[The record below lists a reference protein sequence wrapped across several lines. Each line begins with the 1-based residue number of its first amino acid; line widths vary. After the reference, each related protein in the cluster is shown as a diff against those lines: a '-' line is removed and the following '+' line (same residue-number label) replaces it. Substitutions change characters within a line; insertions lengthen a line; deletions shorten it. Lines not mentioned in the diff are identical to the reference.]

1 MDAPSLGDETGSHWG
16 AGITLQRPLLIL
28 PVLAAMIYPWL
39 LSALTLALRS
49 LGVSAPPAAHI
60 VGASTLVIL
69 LSAWSVMAVGAVL
82 ALKLGRDRNGSRLC
96 ARGRLLAHLAFAAPS
111 FLVGF
116 GNVAGILG
124 QRGAV
129 PYAWLIVW
137 ALLAATIFLPG
148 GEVPPAAPR
157 PVAQRRLAV
166 AHGFSALAILLLFL
180 LPHIGN
186 HLLGIWSGAAHI
198 AAMKLARQL
207 YRSEIIEPL
216 LLALIAFQIVSGSVL
231 VRRRLDRPSDF
242 FGTLQTLTGVYVGVY
257 LLAHMTAAFSA
268 RYAGTDTN
276 WNWLTNDDKGLLAYL
291 SFFPLVAHYWVG
303 PVAIVTHVACG
314 LRVVMLEHRI
324 PQIRA
329 TQAAWGLIIAG
340 SLASSIILAGLLG
353 AHIA

>member
-1 MDAPSLGDETGSHWG
+1 MPLQEDEAGSHSG

-28 PVLAAMIYPWL
+28 PVLVAMIYPWL

-49 LGVSAPPAAHI
+49 LGVSTPPAAHT
-60 VGASTLVIL
+60 VGASALVIL
-69 LSAWSVMAVGAVL
+69 LSAWSVMAVGAFL
-82 ALKLGRDRNGSRLC
+82 ALKLGPGRDDSRLRV
-96 ARGRLLAHLAFAAPS
+96 RGRLLAHLAFAAPS

-116 GNVAGILG
+116 GNVAGILN
-124 QRGAV
+124 QRAAV
-129 PYAWLIVW
+129 PYAWLAFW
-137 ALLAATIFLPG
+137 ALLGCTIFLPNG
-148 GEVPPAAPR
+148 AMAPAAPR

-166 AHGFSALAILLLFL
+166 AHGISALAILLVFI

-186 HLLGIWSGAAHI
+186 HLLGIWSGETHI
-198 AAMKLARQL
+198 AAMKLARRL
-207 YRSEIIEPL
+207 YRSEIVEPL
-216 LLALIAFQIVSGSVL
+216 LLVLIAFQILSGSVL
-231 VRRRLDRPSDF
+231 VRRRLNRPSDF

-314 LRVVMLEHRI
+314 LRVVMLEHRV

-329 TQAAWGLIIAG
+329 TQAAWGLIVAG
-340 SLASSIILAGLLG
+340 GLASSIILAGLLG